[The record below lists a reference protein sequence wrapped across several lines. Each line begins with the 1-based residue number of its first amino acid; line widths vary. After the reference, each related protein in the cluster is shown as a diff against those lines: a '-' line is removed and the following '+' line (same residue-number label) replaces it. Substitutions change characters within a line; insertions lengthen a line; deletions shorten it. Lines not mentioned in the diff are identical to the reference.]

1 MKYICIK
8 VKWLRSKLCNKFKCI
23 FVTSMAATPP
33 AQGNT
38 PIPSPGP
45 QIIGNLECLVHIIRR

>member
-1 MKYICIK
+1 
-8 VKWLRSKLCNKFKCI
+8 
-23 FVTSMAATPP
+23 MAATPP

-45 QIIGNLECLVHIIRR
+45 QIIGNLECLVHIIKKINLKAKIN